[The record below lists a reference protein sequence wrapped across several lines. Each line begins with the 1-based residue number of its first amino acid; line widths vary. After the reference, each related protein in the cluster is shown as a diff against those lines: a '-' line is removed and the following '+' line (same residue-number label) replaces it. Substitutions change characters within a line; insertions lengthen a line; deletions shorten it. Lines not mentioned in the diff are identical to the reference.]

1 MLTIASIAN
10 ENSLDRVGVFASC
23 ACAIHCTL
31 TPFVV
36 GVLPL
41 LGMRLLADE
50 RTEWIFV
57 GTSILTGFASL
68 LPSYLRRHRRAR
80 PLALFALGLCLILAA
95 RLVLEGNLTAE
106 IPVLILGA
114 LFVSLSHLINR
125 RLCQSCVRCAG
136 SCDQEVAAEP

>member
-1 MLTIASIAN
+1 MLRIASIAN
-10 ENSLDRVGVFASC
+10 ENSFDTVSVFASC

-41 LGMRLLADE
+41 LGMRFLADE

-57 GTSILTGFASL
+57 GTSILTGVASL
-68 LPSYLRRHRRAR
+68 LPSYLRRHKRAR
-80 PLALFALGLCLILAA
+80 PLVLFALGLALILAA
-95 RLVLEGNLTAE
+95 RLILEENLVAE

-114 LFVSLSHLINR
+114 FFVSLSHLINR

-136 SCDQEVAAEP
+136 SCDLETAADS